1 MYDIEKNEQ
10 IPQEVDNLY
19 KSNNP
24 LRFWW
29 FVVKRSLDF
38 KTRSP
43 RKEFWMFYLGNI
55 IVFAVLL
62 ILITLFLYALKVT
75 NYRELI
81 AVYSAFVMIWRIALL
96 LPTLSLQTRRF
107 HDANK
112 SGWLTVLFFICS
124 FILGF
129 VSSAF
134 ENLSSS
140 SQNFTILTLVVIV
153 CLAVYIWLFVILGF
167 VKGTSSSNKY
177 GPNPLG

>member
-1 MYDIEKNEQ
+1 MN
-10 IPQEVDNLY
+10 
-19 KSNNP
+19 
-24 LRFWW
+24 FWW
-29 FVVKRSLDF
+29 FVVKLSLDF

-43 RKEFWMFYLGNI
+43 RKEFWMFYIGNI

-140 SQNFTILTLVVIV
+140 SQNFTILTLVVIA
-153 CLAVYIWLFVILGF
+153 CLAIDIWLFVILGF

-177 GPNPLG
+177 RPNPLG